1 MKSCIAKTAVLALA
15 VSLFS
20 LLGCETVVTDVNAEL
35 AAIYPEEDLG
45 IPVKLNENYIEVAY
59 NPASTSAD
67 EVSDDIEDDTDVKE
81 TENTE
86 AVSSA
91 EDEKDIDAD
100 VPSDDDT
107 DTDENSDETDGD
119 GVSDEDNL
127 DNDSESEDTEGED
140 SDTGNEG
147 DSDTENGE
155 ENAEEDLN
163 ASMAE
168 ENFDA
173 EFYAA
178 TYPDVVSVFGN
189 SPEALY
195 KHYKDYGKAEGRSC
209 NAEEFALLN
218 ESTN

>member
-67 EVSDDIEDDTDVKE
+67 EVSDGIEDDTDVKE

-91 EDEKDIDAD
+91 EDEKDIDAEI
-100 VPSDDDT
+100 PSDDVIEDDT
-107 DTDENSDETDGD
+107 DETDGD
-119 GVSDEDNL
+119 DAL
-127 DNDSESEDTEGED
+127 SEDTDGEDVTGED

-218 ESTN
+218 ENTN

>member
-67 EVSDDIEDDTDVKE
+67 EVSDGIEDDTDVKE

-100 VPSDDDT
+100 IPSDDDIEE
-107 DTDENSDETDGD
+107 DTDETDGD
-119 GVSDEDNL
+119 DVSDEDGS
-127 DNDSESEDTEGED
+127 DDDSESEDTEGED

>member
-67 EVSDDIEDDTDVKE
+67 EVSEDIEDDTDVKE

-91 EDEKDIDAD
+91 EDEKDIDAEI
-100 VPSDDDT
+100 PSDDVIED
-107 DTDENSDETDGD
+107 DTDETDVD
-119 GVSDEDNL
+119 DAL
-127 DNDSESEDTEGED
+127 SEDTDGEDVTGED

-218 ESTN
+218 ENTN

>member
-91 EDEKDIDAD
+91 EDEKDIDAEI
-100 VPSDDDT
+100 PSDDVIEDDT
-107 DTDENSDETDGD
+107 DETDGD
-119 GVSDEDNL
+119 DAL
-127 DNDSESEDTEGED
+127 SEDTDGEDVTGED

-218 ESTN
+218 ENTN